1 MRRGTLIEELM
12 AFEEWME
19 RKEELKKKKTEVK
32 KPRESKGLGF
42 FEGLVVAYVA
52 QILYG
57 PLTKIAEFYFQIPH
71 GVH

>member
-1 MRRGTLIEELM
+1 MAQYHKILDDIIEQALYEH
-12 AFEEWME
+12 FEK
-19 RKEELKKKKTEVK
+19 RSKEKKTEK

-57 PLTKIAEFYFQIPH
+57 PLTKLLEIYLQTH